1 MSPTPAGDDVTTP
14 RPNANSRWR
23 CGLEPLGIAC
33 SAGPTD
39 KGLCCQTEARKSCD
53 AAGTETEHDC
63 MQACSGAATCD
74 ISKLRPESRRLT
86 NDSLGPCIPTRATWF
101 SREVIALNTAILV
114 GGILLCCMA
123 LPQREAIFVPGPL
136 SKKHAQILGNQLVS
150 DRCSQCHPNS
160 HVNLQAS
167 SDANGAGEHLKQA
180 VTQDDLCIQCH
191 QVDLKDAVHR
201 SPHDLTKAQLNS
213 LRAELISEAKWVSS
227 RNSHAEHR
235 PTQCATCHNE
245 HQGSAHDLQA
255 ITDQRCQACHQ
266 TQFAS
271 FGNGHPE
278 FENFPLRT
286 ERRIAFDHR
295 AHSEKHFAQK
305 SETFDCKRCHLD
317 PSHPGE
323 AGPVSRTVGFD
334 KACAQCHAQPLEAAI
349 SDGWALIQIPSIEP
363 QDILRPDLK
372 LEAWPRAAQFGYDG
386 PLTLPMRI
394 LLTADAQVAE
404 AFTRVPASGQL
415 ADIDP
420 RKPEQVAAAQTIAGG
435 VRRLLA
441 EIAAEGQAA
450 WHRRLTTVAVNHV
463 QRELTRNEQEL
474 IQRMTAGLP
483 PDLFRQIEREWF
495 QAPSNL
501 AADGRGLSPPA
512 RSVSYQDDL
521 LADDLLVDD
530 VLLAADE
537 LLDGGESLDRERATP
552 TLNRANINPQPK
564 SFAKLNGLK
573 HVLQGGWY
581 LDEDLLAVRYRPS
594 GHADP
599 LLAAWTEYTVL
610 LAARRAASSAP
621 HGLTE
626 RSSQLIPGDCTG
638 CHLISDAAHM
648 PVSTSSL
655 SSPWNSI
662 QRSSTLRTFT
672 KFDHQPHL
680 TLPLIRECRYCHVLN
695 SSNKALG
702 ETASTAEQPLSS
714 SVSQHKNFPLAE
726 LPALSLA
733 HHLHLEFKPMEKSQ
747 CTACHRPNSAG
758 DGCTQ
763 CHNYHVGQAGFE
775 WSRQ

>member
-1 MSPTPAGDDVTTP
+1 MSQRPAGDDVTTP
-14 RPNANSRWR
+14 RSNPNARWR
-23 CGLEPLGIAC
+23 CGLEPLGMAC

-39 KGLCCQTEARKSCD
+39 KGVCCQTEARTSCD
-53 AAGTETEHDC
+53 TARTENERDC
-63 MQACSGAATCD
+63 MQTCVGAATCE
-74 ISKLRPESRRLT
+74 IAKLRPESRRLT

-101 SREVIALNTAILV
+101 SREVFALNAAILV
-114 GGILLCCMA
+114 GGIVLCCMA
-123 LPQREAIFVPGPL
+123 VPQREAIFVPGPL

-160 HVNLQAS
+160 HGNLQANS
-167 SDANGAGEHLKQA
+167 HVNGASKHLNRA
-180 VTQDDLCIQCH
+180 VTQDDLCINCH
-191 QVDLKDAVHR
+191 QVDLQDAVHR
-201 SPHDLTKAQLNS
+201 SPHDLTMAQLNS
-213 LRAELISEAKWVSS
+213 LRAKLISEAKWVSS
-227 RNSHAEHR
+227 HNSHVEYS

-245 HQGSAHDLQA
+245 HQGPAHDLQA

-278 FENFPLRT
+278 FENFPYRT

-295 AHSEKHFAQK
+295 AHSEKYFAQK
-305 SETFDCKRCHLD
+305 SESFDCKRCHLD

-323 AGPVSRTVGFD
+323 AGTVSRTVGFA
-334 KACAQCHAQPLEAAI
+334 KGCAQCHAQPLEAAI

-363 QDILRPDLK
+363 QDTQRTDLE
-372 LEAWPRAAQFGYDG
+372 LEAWPKAAQFGYDG

-404 AFTRVPASGQL
+404 AFSRVPASGQL
-415 ADIDP
+415 ADIDL
-420 RKPEQVAAAQTIAGG
+420 RKPEQVAAAQTIASG
-435 VRRLLA
+435 VRRLLE

-450 WHRRLTTVAVNHV
+450 WHRRLSTVAVEHLK
-463 QRELTRNEQEL
+463 RELTQNEQEL

-495 QAPSNL
+495 QAPGNL
-501 AADGRGLSPPA
+501 AADGRMLSPPA
-512 RSVSYQDDL
+512 RAVSYQDDL
-521 LADDLLVDD
+521 LEDDLLEDD
-530 VLLAADE
+530 KLRAGFE
-537 LLDGGESLDRERATP
+537 LLDGEWATP
-552 TLNRANINPQPK
+552 PSNKPDINQQRE
-564 SFAKLNGLK
+564 SFAKLSGLK

-610 LAARRAASSAP
+610 LAAQLAASSAP

-626 RSSQLIPGDCTG
+626 LSSQLIPGGCTS
-638 CHLISDAAHM
+638 CHLVSDAAHM

-655 SSPWNSI
+655 SSPWSSV
-662 QRSSTLRTFT
+662 QRSPTLRPFT

-680 TLPLIRECRYCHVLN
+680 TLPLIRDCRYCHVLN
-695 SSNKALG
+695 SSNNVLG
-702 ETASTAEQPLSS
+702 ETASTADQPLSS
-714 SVSQHKNFPLAE
+714 SVSQRKPSPLAE
-726 LPALSLA
+726 LQAVSLA